1 MLKGIWKVMQ
11 KQPQLLVIVLA
22 TLAQLVLVLAMH
34 GTATKLQNARNIS
47 VTGAVEGEANFDGS
61 KNITISTTQANI
73 AVLEGNLP
81 QDGESKEVSTNYPT
95 GFTKDNCIVISA
107 EGIRGTTESG
117 DMYVFG
123 TMYDSISY
131 VRGGVPLSVV
141 RRNSDILICAK
152 NIILS
157 DESTALV
164 RPIAAGTGYRYRVVL
179 MKIN

>member
-1 MLKGIWKVMQ
+1 MLV
-11 KQPQLLVIVLA
+11 
-22 TLAQLVLVLAMH
+22 QLVLVLVMH
-34 GTATKLQNARNIS
+34 GTATKLQNPRNIKLE
-47 VTGAVEGEANFDGS
+47 GAVEGEANFDGS
-61 KNITISTTQANI
+61 KNIKITTTQANI
-73 AVLEGNLP
+73 AVLEGYLA
-81 QDGESKEVSTNYPT
+81 QDGESKEVSTNYPE
-95 GFTKDNCIVISA
+95 GFNKTNCVVISA

-131 VRGGVPLSVV
+131 IRGGVPLSVV

-164 RPIAAGTGYRYRVVL
+164 RPITSETGYKYRIVL
-179 MKIN
+179 LKIE